1 MDLLTAEHVT
11 KRYAAHTALDDV
23 SLAIPKGSVYGLLG
37 PNGAG
42 KTTLIRIINRITAPD
57 SGRVLKTTDTSFACA
72 SLPIVSPM
80 ASIKLRSKEQ
90 ALKAAGGKQTAL
102 ILSFIPR

>member
-1 MDLLTAEHVT
+1 MDLLTVEHVT
-11 KRYAAHTALDDV
+11 KRYASHTALDDV

-57 SGRVLKTTDTSFACA
+57 EGKVIFDRCEIQPQDVYRIGYLPEEDT
-72 SLPIVSPM
+72 LN
-80 ASIKLRSKEQ
+80 
-90 ALKAAGGKQTAL
+90 
-102 ILSFIPR
+102 